1 MNKPQIFQEIENK
14 LTKDDYASS
23 LPVYHPAKGRRK
35 RSVKEPEVLY
45 KNDMVNSSPVSPD
58 GSTGIMNSGNTR
70 SQDPVP
76 DVPPEIDDPD
86 EKEIDPGRDLPDPGT
101 GYPDED
107 EIPGEKREP
116 EIEDPDERE
125 FG

>member
-1 MNKPQIFQEIENK
+1 MNKPQIFQEIESK
-14 LTKDDYASS
+14 LAKDDYASS

-35 RSVKEPEVLY
+35 RGVKEPEVLY
-45 KNDMVNSSPVSPD
+45 GNEKRNSSPISSEGTAGV
-58 GSTGIMNSGNTR
+58 MNSGRIR
-70 SQDPVP
+70 SQNPVP
-76 DVPPEIDDPD
+76 DTPPEIDDPG
-86 EKEIDPGRDLPDPGT
+86 EKEIDPERDLPDPGT

-107 EIPGEKREP
+107 EIPGEKRKP